1 MYPID
6 TALEKKLTESLHLYY
21 DSLRSA
27 DLKSLRSVM
36 EDESYFSLLEMM
48 SFKHVFHDASFKVSL
63 EAMQSDALALKKV
76 EDAVSS
82 DLKKRVQGVKIKVR
96 SLESKGSDRAALHYS
111 ENDNIKKMYFSYSE
125 ENWKIDSRA
134 GRKKL

>member
-48 SFKHVFHDASFKVSL
+48 SFKHVFHDASFKVLL
-63 EAMQSDALALKKV
+63 ETMQSDALALKRV